1 MKSFVRS
8 VAIVALT
15 VFTITGSATQAF
27 AEIVYDV
34 TDYFQ
39 GQNGYSIDHQI
50 YHSYIELNSTGVFT
64 NDASAIEMWAVVA
77 SNNTGSDG
85 FGFFGGYP
93 PGNPLG
99 EGFATL
105 VGTLTATSDGL
116 FLDSRSQLALYKN
129 INDASDGGIFW
140 ANTLPGNQGP
150 ISSYTAKYWNRTFWD
165 SNTFSPNIDGVWQ
178 IGTVQFFRQPVPE
191 IDPATGGSALSLVAG
206 VLAMIEQQRRRR
218 ATLAT

>member
-34 TDYFQ
+34 TNYFQ
-39 GQNGYSIDHQI
+39 GQNGYVISPQTLPAFIK
-50 YHSYIELNSTGVFT
+50 LTSTGVFT
-64 NDASAIEMWAVVA
+64 NDADAIDSWAVVA
-77 SNNTGSDG
+77 SNNTGGD
-85 FGFFGGYP
+85 FFGSF
-93 PGNPLG
+93 GNYGPEILG
-99 EGFATL
+99 KGFATL

-150 ISSYTAKYWNRTFWD
+150 ISSYTAKYWNKTFWD

-178 IGTVQFFRQPVPE
+178 IGTVAFVPQPVPE
-191 IDPATGGSALSLVAG
+191 IDPATGGSALSLIAG
-206 VLAMIEQQRRRR
+206 VLAMIEQRRRR
-218 ATLAT
+218 ATLVA